1 MLILPERGPGRQA
14 GWHCGDV
21 GDERWLTPDE
31 AATWRAYLSSNMLLM
46 RALDRQLQR
55 DSGIAHTHY
64 GVLVQLSERP
74 GGSARITQLA
84 AIMDHSQSRMSHA
97 VARLE
102 GNGWVRRE
110 FDPTDRRVT
119 HVVLTEEGRAVL
131 RAAAPGHVR
140 CVRENL
146 FDGLTAEQ
154 VDGFRAVCE
163 SMLRRLTSDR
173 PGSPPDPDPLGCP
186 GSAQA

>member
-1 MLILPERGPGRQA
+1 MA
-14 GWHCGDV
+14 T
-21 GDERWLTPDE
+21 ERWLSPAE
-31 AATWRAYLSSNMLLM
+31 AVAWRAYLSSNMLLM

-74 GGSARITQLA
+74 GGTARITQLA
-84 AIMDHSQSRMSHA
+84 AIMEHSQSRMSHA
-97 VARLE
+97 VGRLE

-110 FDPTDRRVT
+110 LDPTDGRVV
-119 HVVLTEEGRAVL
+119 HVVLTDAGREVL

-146 FDGLTAEQ
+146 FDGLSAEQ
-154 VDGFRAVCE
+154 LACFRGVCE
-163 SMLRRLTSDR
+163 VMLARLTT
-173 PGSPPDPDPLGCP
+173 GPDGQPAPAWTTP
-186 GSAQA
+186 A